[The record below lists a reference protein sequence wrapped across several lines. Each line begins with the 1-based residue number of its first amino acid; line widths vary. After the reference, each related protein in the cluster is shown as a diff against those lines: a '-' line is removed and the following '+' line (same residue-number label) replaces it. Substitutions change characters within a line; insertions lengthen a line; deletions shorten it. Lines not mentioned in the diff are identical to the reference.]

1 LKQSRKTE
9 KESEGTGESCES
21 SIPTE
26 LEKAKMESSR
36 KEQKPQVKVQ
46 KVKVSQY

>member
-9 KESEGTGESCES
+9 KESEGTGESCEN
-21 SIPTE
+21 SILTE
-26 LEKAKMESSR
+26 LEKAKKESSR
-36 KEQKPQVKVQ
+36 KRQKPQVKVQ